1 MASTSSNPGLRTQ
14 LGRVRGLGSAKAGSH
29 HWWLSRL
36 TSLALI
42 PLTLWFIFGAL
53 SIVGD
58 GHAAMVEWLSSPFS
72 AVMMILFVGVTFH
85 HTASGIQVVLEDYV
99 HSESVKMAAIIAAK
113 FLCFALAVAGTFAI
127 LKIAFGG

>member
-1 MASTSSNPGLRTQ
+1 MASTTSNPGLRSQ

-42 PLTLWFIFGAL
+42 PLMLWFIFGAL

-113 FLCFALAVAGTFAI
+113 FLCFALAVAGIFAI

>member
-1 MASTSSNPGLRTQ
+1 MANTSSNPGLRTQ

-36 TSLALI
+36 SSLALI
-42 PLTLWFIFGAL
+42 PLTLWFIFCAL

-58 GHAAMVEWLSSPFS
+58 RHAAMVAWLSSPFS

-113 FLCFALAVAGTFAI
+113 FLCFALAVAGVFAI

>member
-1 MASTSSNPGLRTQ
+1 MANTSSHPGLRSQ
-14 LGRVRGLGSAKAGSH
+14 LGRVRGLGSAKAGSD

-42 PLTLWFIFGAL
+42 PLTLWFVFGAL

-58 GHAAMVEWLSSPFS
+58 GHAAAVKWLSSPFS
-72 AVMMILFVGVTFH
+72 AVMAILFVGVTFQ

-99 HSESVKMAAIIAAK
+99 HSAACGPQPKAAIPRWSG
-113 FLCFALAVAGTFAI
+113 FDLES
-127 LKIAFGG
+127 